1 MVDIYLGY
9 LPVKQIW
16 WKSALWVWNAP
27 PKQPKCS
34 GSAAEVQC
42 ETVHNKKTWFL
53 HWKYLQCT
61 PCLCEAWTSNS
72 SLSHSMKCPPRHL
85 IYHDLHDCPH
95 KLSLFANVA
104 YYVARTT
111 RLNFFKKVSSFY
123 NEIWIIRK
131 LLHFLFDKLFLV
143 KGKIDK
149 GYFFLWRQ
157 LTQVKVKYCNC
168 KKELYLSTE

>member
-1 MVDIYLGY
+1 MTPKIGAIDYQHICSAKGCFLSES
-9 LPVKQIW
+9 LIRLKKIFQITI
-16 WKSALWVWNAP
+16 LVN
-27 PKQPKCS
+27 
-34 GSAAEVQC
+34 
-42 ETVHNKKTWFL
+42 WFL

-111 RLNFFKKVSSFY
+111 RLNLFKKVCSFY
-123 NEIWIIRK
+123 SEIWIIRK
-131 LLHFLFDKLFLV
+131 LLHFFFDKLFLV
-143 KGKIDK
+143 YGKIDK
-149 GYFFLWRQ
+149 GSLFLWGQ
-157 LTQVKVKYCNC
+157 LTQVIIKYCNC
-168 KKELYLSTE
+168 NIEI